1 MLRKMNAL
9 IVIQYELLYN
19 WDNDKVTFIL
29 KK

>member
-1 MLRKMNAL
+1 MRKMNAL
-9 IVIQYELLYN
+9 IVIQYEFLYN

>member
-1 MLRKMNAL
+1 MRKMNAL